1 MSPGPVF
8 LPLTI
13 RGQHLPKLHTPVTHH
28 TPSCSPSSWTMYTP
42 HSCYSAY
49 WNCAC
54 ICFVT
59 LCFSRWGHMHCVPF
73 LCPSRLPAFFF
84 FCLVGLFVVYSNIFL
99 QLDPDPVL
107 PRCLFLPF
115 HDRIPNSKN
124 RSSRE
129 ASQCPPGRPENW
141 GLCQGLHGSGSPVRY
156 GKDHPHAHLL
166 GRHGWDLQI
175 PDALLGPRG
184 VAGGLHQSGSEFE
197 RLSLQSS
204 ISCRACSVLWAH
216 RVRCRARSVQNN
228 LMQCAT
234 YGLSTDRLTPPPPHT
249 HPSTS
254 AAMLASLIRL
264 FSQTQPLDMTL
275 STCTQLLWSTMVRP
289 VLSWS
294 CPIKLLCSL
303 SHSAVAQFRGLGELL
318 IAYVIFM

>member
-1 MSPGPVF
+1 MYNVY
-8 LPLTI
+8 I
-13 RGQHLPKLHTPVTHH
+13 V
-28 TPSCSPSSWTMYTP
+28 SW
-42 HSCYSAY
+42 
-49 WNCAC
+49 
-54 ICFVT
+54 V
-59 LCFSRWGHMHCVPF
+59 LCFFLSPPEVSISLNSTHLSLITLPAVLHHHGLCIHLTPATLPIGIVHVFVLSLCVSHAGDTCTVCLFCVPVVY
-73 LCPSRLPAFFF
+73 LLFFF

-107 PRCLFLPF
+107 PRCLILPF
-115 HDRIPNSKN
+115 RDRIPNSKN

-234 YGLSTDRLTPPPPHT
+234 YGLSTDRLTPPPPPHPTPT
-249 HPSTS
+249 HPTPLNLCSNACITHTSIFPNTTSGYDAEHMHSTS
-254 AAMLASLIRL
+254 LVNHGEACSELK
-264 FSQTQPLDMTL
+264 L
-275 STCTQLLWSTMVRP
+275 S
-289 VLSWS
+289 
-294 CPIKLLCSL
+294 
-303 SHSAVAQFRGLGELL
+303 
-318 IAYVIFM
+318 Y